1 MTIDSV
7 YGPPDAQPFFRNAP
21 PPYSREAAHDRRVPL
36 RVSPGIAR
44 LLRLFGVF
52 AAAAPGS
59 VDADAAPATAAPG
72 GADTQAVVE
81 LRQYTLHPGQR
92 DALIELFESEFVE
105 TQEACGVRVLAQF
118 RDLDDPDRFVW
129 LRSFSDMASRKAA
142 LESFYGGPVWQAHRT
157 AANATMIDSD
167 NVLLL
172 RPLDAASR
180 FDLAGRV
187 RARRGPS
194 ADDTAADDAGLIVA
208 TIYPLR
214 EPASA
219 AVSARLRQHLEPHWD
234 EAGARPMASFVTES
248 AENTFPKLPV
258 RRDETVLVTF
268 VAFADETAHRRFV
281 ASVARD
287 GDAALQ
293 PYLARA
299 PETLRLRPTRRS
311 LLR

>member
-1 MTIDSV
+1 MTIDSF
-7 YGPPDAQPFFRNAP
+7 YGMPGALPFHPNLPQAFPRSSA
-21 PPYSREAAHDRRVPL
+21 RR
-36 RVSPGIAR
+36 RRTTMRMSPGIAR
-44 LLRLFGVF
+44 LLRLFGVL
-52 AAAAPGS
+52 AAAAPVGS
-59 VDADAAPATAAPG
+59 DAGSTATAAS

-81 LRQYTLHPGQR
+81 LRQYTLHTGQR
-92 DALIELFESEFVE
+92 DALIELFESEFIE
-105 TQEACGVRVLAQF
+105 AQEACGMRVLAQF

-129 LRSFSDMASRKAA
+129 LRAFGDMTSRRAA
-142 LESFYGGPVWQAHRT
+142 LESFYGGEVWQAHRA

-180 FDLAGRV
+180 FNLAGRT
-187 RARRGPS
+187 RAGRGPS

-214 EPASA
+214 KPASA
-219 AVSARLRQHLEPHWD
+219 ALSARLRQHLEPHWNS
-234 EAGARPMASFVTES
+234 AGARPLASFVTES
-248 AENTFPKLPV
+248 AENTFPRLPV
-258 RRDETVLVTF
+258 RRGETVLVTF

-281 ASVARD
+281 ASVASD
-287 GDAALQ
+287 ADAALQ